1 MKHTFHEGQCVGFV
15 PAQRRPANPCKRQG
29 LCGKT
34 GLAAHTAI
42 CSVLLIVFQLPTGL
56 GNATSAVVGHA
67 TGSGVRLWDP
77 RIKSVMMHCCD
88 SLVLSPS
95 SEAVAQRPKLP

>member
-1 MKHTFHEGQCVGFV
+1 MGIV

-67 TGSGVRLWDP
+67 TGSGAQLSDQNSYSNPPV
-77 RIKSVMMHCCD
+77 KSSWMRCCD
-88 SLVLSPS
+88 LLVLSPS
-95 SEAVAQRPKLP
+95 SEGVAQRPKLL